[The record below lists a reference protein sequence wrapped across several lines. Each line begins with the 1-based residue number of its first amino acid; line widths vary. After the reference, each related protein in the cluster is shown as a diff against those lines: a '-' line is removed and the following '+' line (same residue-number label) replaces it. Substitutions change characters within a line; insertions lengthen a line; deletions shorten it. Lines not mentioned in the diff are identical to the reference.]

1 MREPYETLLG
11 QYRDDPI
18 LGPYLGD
25 DEPDWCGLIDL
36 AADPK
41 WHALG
46 TGQRCIIDFAAALKN
61 VRYRCDGTTQMRV
74 MVAMQLVAGGAE
86 L

>member
-11 QYRDDPI
+11 HYRDDSI
-18 LGPYLGD
+18 LGDYLQD
-25 DEPDWCGLIDL
+25 DEPDWFGLIAL
-36 AADPK
+36 SESPK
-41 WHALG
+41 WHGLGSGQHAL
-46 TGQRCIIDFAAALKN
+46 IDFAAVLKN

>member
-11 QYRDDPI
+11 QYRDDAI
-18 LGPYLGD
+18 LGQYLQD
-25 DEPDWCGLIDL
+25 DEPDWYGLISL
-36 AADPK
+36 SEDPK

-46 TGQRCIIDFAAALKN
+46 SGQHALIDFAAALKN